1 MKRIQQLSFLF
12 LSLLLLNACG
22 PKQET
27 KSEEEEEQVSEAFAE
42 ERQEFFN
49 RIVEPDETAARLMSI
64 GADYNASL
72 LYDPTKWSTYTSSNN
87 KAAAMLGIYLSDL
100 NYSVAFKQSDKTA
113 ELFEAIHSLS
123 LQIGV
128 EKSVLQ
134 FLMDRYK
141 NNIDQNDSLKA
152 SLNGMY
158 SNAIQSTKGTD
169 REILTGIAIGTHQ
182 VEDLHLM
189 LGIIQTY
196 PKDGLPDDVRTQ
208 ILIPLFKAV
217 LEERAMIESAYN
229 FLKTIVP
236 EEDSNNFYLT
246 SFKDLLDTYDELDID
261 EKIANNQGLELM
273 NDAVVQK
280 LSAKVSAIRNELTS
294 SPE

>member
-27 KSEEEEEQVSEAFAE
+27 KSEEDEQISEAFGE
-42 ERQEFFN
+42 QRQEFFN
-49 RIVEPDETAARLMSI
+49 SILEPDETAAMLMSI
-64 GADYNASL
+64 GADYNPNL
-72 LYDPTKWSTYTSSNN
+72 LYDPSKWSTYTSSKN
-87 KAAAMLGIYLSDL
+87 KSAAMLGIYLSDL
-100 NYSVAFKQSDKTA
+100 NYSVAFKQSDKTG

-141 NNIDQNDSLKA
+141 NNIDQNDSLEA
-152 SLNGMY
+152 SMKELY
-158 SNAIQSTKGTD
+158 SNAIQSTRGTD

-196 PKDGLPDDVRTQ
+196 PKDMLPDDVRIQ
-208 ILIPLFKAV
+208 VLIPLFKAV
-217 LEERAMIESAYN
+217 LEEKTVIESAYN

-236 EEDSNNFYLT
+236 EEDANNFYLT

-261 EKIANNQGLELM
+261 EKIANNQGMELM

-280 LSAKVSAIRNELTS
+280 LSTKVSAIRNELTS